1 MGKKKSVVLMV
12 LLTIVIVAL
21 CALTAFPAFTL
32 PWNKVQS
39 WNPAVLQYDLGA
51 DLNGGYYAYYYPE
64 GVISETEYKD
74 NEAALQAAVDEAAD
88 EDKADKQEELEEYQS
103 SYAKHKGL
111 YISTDEKIDIYSG
124 DAQDPASDEFK
135 AAFEAAANEVS
146 NRFKKKGY
154 SDYRVAVVDDYAMRI
169 ELPASEKNVSL
180 SLAYFA
186 YLGDM
191 TIEKGGEVIDIM
203 DGEDGLTVDQVIKSI
218 SIDTKYKQAY
228 LKIKFTSEGKEYL
241 ASVKDS
247 LSSSSEA
254 SSSTDASTLTSVD
267 IKIGDEVL
275 VSMYSDSIMD
285 GDKEARVLVVDE
297 ADKDKLE
304 TVEILLESAME
315 NGGYDITL
323 ATSEVRVF
331 EAVYNANALGNMD
344 NAARD
349 YLFIALTVIIV
360 ALLVVPAL
368 KMGRFGVVSAY
379 ATLSYLIVTGLC
391 FAFITDAVFE
401 LTLGG
406 VLVFLAGL
414 VLVNVVQ
421 YHIYNAIK
429 ADFSLGKTVE
439 SSVKGG
445 YRKTLFT
452 IVDIYAVLL
461 LGALALLIGSAGLH
475 TLAVQAIICVIT
487 GAFINLLW
495 ARGINFTYLSA
506 SKDKYKYFRFVREDD
521 DDE

>member
-32 PWNKVQS
+32 PWNKVKS

-74 NEAALQAAVDEAAD
+74 NVSALQAAVDEASDA
-88 EDKADKQEELEEYQS
+88 DKADKQDKLDDYVD
-103 SYAKHKGL
+103 SYAQHKGL
-111 YISTDEKIDIYSG
+111 YISKDEKIDIYSG
-124 DAQDPASDEFK
+124 DDADPASDEFK
-135 AAFEAAANEVS
+135 ENFAAAANEVS
-146 NRFKKKGY
+146 ERFKKKGY

-169 ELPASEKNVSL
+169 ELPASETNVSL

-191 TIEKGGEVIDIM
+191 TIEKGGELIDLM
-203 DGEDGLTVDQVIKSI
+203 DGDDALAVSDIIKSI

-228 LKIKFTSEGKEYL
+228 LKIKFTSEGKEYVE
-241 ASVKDS
+241 SVKDS
-247 LSSSSEA
+247 LSSASEA
-254 SSSTDASTLTSVD
+254 SSSSDTSSLTSLD
-267 IKIGDEVL
+267 IKIGDETL
-275 VSMYSDSIMD
+275 VSIYSDSIMD
-285 GDKEARVLVVDE
+285 NNKEARVLVVDE
-297 ADKDKLE
+297 TDKDKLE

-315 NGGYDITL
+315 NGGYDITFK
-323 ATSEVRVF
+323 TSDVRVF
-331 EAVYNANALGNMD
+331 EPVYNANAIGNMD

-349 YLFIALTVIIV
+349 FLYVALAAIIV
-360 ALLVVPAL
+360 ALLVVPAI
-368 KMGRFGVVSAY
+368 KMGRFGIVSAY
-379 ATLSYLIVTGLC
+379 STLSYLIVTGLC
-391 FAFITDAVFE
+391 FAFITGATFE
-401 LTLGG
+401 ITLGSA
-406 VLVFLAGL
+406 LVFLAGL
-414 VLVNVVQ
+414 ILVNVVQ

-429 ADFSLGKTVE
+429 AEFSLGKTVE

-445 YRKTLFT
+445 YKKTLFT
-452 IVDIYAVLL
+452 VIDIYAVLL
-461 LGALALLIGSAGLH
+461 LGSLALLIGAAGLH
-475 TLAVQAIICVIT
+475 TLAVQAIICVVT

-495 ARGINFTYLSA
+495 ARAINFTYLSA